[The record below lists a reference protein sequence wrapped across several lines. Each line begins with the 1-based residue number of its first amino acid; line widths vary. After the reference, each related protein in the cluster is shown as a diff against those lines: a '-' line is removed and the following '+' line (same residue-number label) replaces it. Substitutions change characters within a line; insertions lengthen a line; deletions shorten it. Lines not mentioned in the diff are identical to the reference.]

1 MKFVVAIDGPAAAG
15 KGTIAKAVANH
26 FGFSHLDSGLLY
38 RAVAAKTLKGA
49 DPVAASEALHD
60 DDLKANNLRS
70 PEVAQMASK
79 VAALE
84 GVRLALIDFQHS
96 FAQQDGGAVID
107 GRDIGTVICPDAAVK
122 LYITASPEARAK
134 RRFQELL
141 NGSKSVTL
149 EAVFKD
155 VKERDERDATRHASP
170 LKAASDAIT
179 IDTTELTIE
188 AAVKAAIKVIET
200 AFERTKQL

>member
-38 RAVAAKTLKGA
+38 RAIAAKTLKGA
-49 DPVAASEALHD
+49 DPVAASEALHE
-60 DDLKANNLRS
+60 DDLKADNLRS

-84 GVRLALIDFQHS
+84 DVRLALIDFQHS

-141 NGSKSVTL
+141 NGNKSVTL

>member
-1 MKFVVAIDGPAAAG
+1 MNFVVAIDGPAAAG
-15 KGTIAKAVANH
+15 KGTIARAVANH

-60 DDLKANNLRS
+60 DDLKAGNLRS

-84 GVRLALIDFQHS
+84 DVRLALIDFQHS

-141 NGSKSVTL
+141 NGNKSVTL

>member
-15 KGTIAKAVANH
+15 KGTIARAVANH

-38 RAVAAKTLKGA
+38 RAIAAKTLKGA

-60 DDLKANNLRS
+60 DDLKADNLRS

-141 NGSKSVTL
+141 NGNKSVTL

-200 AFERTKQL
+200 AFERKKQL

>member
-49 DPVAASEALHD
+49 DPVAASEALHE
-60 DDLKANNLRS
+60 DDLKADNLRS

-84 GVRLALIDFQHS
+84 DVRLALIDFQHS
-96 FAQQDGGAVID
+96 FVQQDGGAVID

-141 NGSKSVTL
+141 NGNKSVTL

-155 VKERDERDATRHASP
+155 VKERDERDVTRHASP

-179 IDTTELTIE
+179 INTTELTIE

>member
-49 DPVAASEALHD
+49 DPVAASASLHE

-70 PEVAQMASK
+70 PEVTQMASK

-84 GVRLALIDFQHS
+84 DVRSELIEFQHR

-141 NGSKSVTL
+141 NGNKSVTL

-170 LKAASDAIT
+170 LKAASDAII

-200 AFERTKQL
+200 ALEHTKQL

>member
-49 DPVAASEALHD
+49 DPVAASEALHE
-60 DDLKANNLRS
+60 DDLKADNLRS

-84 GVRLALIDFQHS
+84 DVRLALIDFQHS

-141 NGSKSVTL
+141 NGNKSVTL

>member
-1 MKFVVAIDGPAAAG
+1 MNFVVAIDGPAAAG

-49 DPVAASEALHD
+49 DPVAASEALHE

-84 GVRLALIDFQHS
+84 NVRLALIDFQHS

-122 LYITASPEARAK
+122 LYITASPQARAK

-141 NGSKSVTL
+141 NGNKSVTL

>member
-1 MKFVVAIDGPAAAG
+1 MNFVVAIDGPAAAG

-49 DPVAASEALHD
+49 DPVAASEALHE
-60 DDLKANNLRS
+60 DDLKADNLRS

-84 GVRLALIDFQHS
+84 DVRLALIDFQHS

-141 NGSKSVTL
+141 NGNKSVTL

>member
-1 MKFVVAIDGPAAAG
+1 MNFVVAIDGPAAAG
-15 KGTIAKAVANH
+15 KGTIAKALANH

-49 DPVAASEALHD
+49 DPVAASEALHE

-84 GVRLALIDFQHS
+84 DVRLALIDFQHS

-141 NGSKSVTL
+141 NGNKSVTL

>member
-49 DPVAASEALHD
+49 DPVAASEALHE

-84 GVRLALIDFQHS
+84 NVRLALIDFQHS

-141 NGSKSVTL
+141 NGNKSVTL

>member
-1 MKFVVAIDGPAAAG
+1 MNFVVAIDGPAAAG
-15 KGTIAKAVANH
+15 KGTIAKALANH

-155 VKERDERDATRHASP
+155 VTERDERDATRHASP

-200 AFERTKQL
+200 AFERKKQI

>member
-1 MKFVVAIDGPAAAG
+1 MNFVVAIDGPAAAG

-49 DPVAASEALHD
+49 DPVAASEALHE

-84 GVRLALIDFQHS
+84 DVRLALIDFQHS

-107 GRDIGTVICPDAAVK
+107 GRDIGTIICPDAAVK

-141 NGSKSVTL
+141 NGNKSVTL

>member
-26 FGFSHLDSGLLY
+26 FGFPHLDSGLLY
-38 RAVAAKTLKGA
+38 RAVAAKTLKGS
-49 DPVAASEALHD
+49 DPEDAAATLHI
-60 DDLKANNLRS
+60 DDLNALNLRS
-70 PEVAQMASK
+70 PEIAQMASK
-79 VAALE
+79 VAAITK
-84 GVRLALIDFQHS
+84 VRTELFDFQRN
-96 FAQQDGGAVID
+96 FGGKVGGAVID
-107 GRDIGTVICPDAAVK
+107 GRDIGTVIFPDAAIK
-122 LYITASPEARAK
+122 LYITAIPEARAQ
-134 RRFQELL
+134 RRFDELL
-141 NGSKSVTL
+141 TENKSVTF
-149 EAVFKD
+149 ETVFKD
-155 VKERDERDATRHASP
+155 VKERDERDATRNASP

>member
-15 KGTIAKAVANH
+15 KGTIAKAMANH
-26 FGFSHLDSGLLY
+26 FGLSHLDSGLSY

-60 DDLKANNLRS
+60 DDLKAGNLRS

-84 GVRLALIDFQHS
+84 DVRLALIDFQHS

>member
-60 DDLKANNLRS
+60 DDLNADNLRS

-84 GVRLALIDFQHS
+84 DVRLALIDFQHS

-107 GRDIGTVICPDAAVK
+107 GRDIGTVIFPDAAVK